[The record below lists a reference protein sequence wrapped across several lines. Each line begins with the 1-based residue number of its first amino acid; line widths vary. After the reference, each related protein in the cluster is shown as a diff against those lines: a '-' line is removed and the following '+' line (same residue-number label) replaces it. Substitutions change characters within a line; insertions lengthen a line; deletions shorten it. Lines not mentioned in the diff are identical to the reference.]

1 MASRTICG
9 FWVVAAL
16 SRYTSGLSCTR
27 WLSTGK
33 LSREVCDCQTVS
45 VAVGMKF
52 LQQGPLQLFPQRR
65 DFDAV
70 DDIAREG
77 VDEQVASFGEAYA
90 PRLQIKDSLR
100 IQLADGRAVSAADVV
115 GMNL

>member
-1 MASRTICG
+1 MAPSTICG

-16 SRYTSGLSCTR
+16 SRYTSGLSCTL
-27 WLSTGK
+27 WVSTGK
-33 LSREVCDCQTVS
+33 LSREVCDCHTVS

-52 LQQGPLQLFPQRR
+52 LQQCPLQLFAQRR
-65 DFDAV
+65 DFDAI

-77 VDEQVASFGEAYA
+77 VDKQVAGFGEAYA
-90 PRLQIKDSLR
+90 ARLQIKDSLR
-100 IQLADGRAVSAADVV
+100 IQLADGRAVRAADVV

>member
-1 MASRTICG
+1 MASSTICG

-16 SRYTSGLSCTR
+16 SRYTSGLSCTL

-33 LSREVCDCQTVS
+33 FTREVCDCHTVS

-52 LQQGPLQLFPQRR
+52 LQQRLLQFLAQRG

-70 DDIAREG
+70 DNIAREG
-77 VDEQVASFGEAYA
+77 VDEQVAGFGEAYA
-90 PRLQIKDSLR
+90 PRLQIKNTLR
-100 IQLADGRAVSAADVV
+100 VELSYGRAVSAAHVV
-115 GMNL
+115 GV

>member
-16 SRYTSGLSCTR
+16 SRYTSGLSCTL
-27 WLSTGK
+27 WFSTGK
-33 LSREVCDCQTVS
+33 LSRDVCDFHTVS
-45 VAVGMKF
+45 VAVSMEF
-52 LQQGPLQLFPQRR
+52 LQQSPLQLFAQRP

-70 DDIAREG
+70 DDIARES
-77 VDEQVASFGEAYA
+77 VNEQVAGFSEAYA
-90 PRLQIKDSLR
+90 PGLQIKNCLR
-100 IQLADGRAVSAADVV
+100 VQLADGRAVSAAHVV